1 MKIYKFLC
9 HNLILEVEVDLHINI
24 DIDLEINQ
32 EIDLEID
39 LEIYLE
45 KLKFLF
51 QDSHKELILR
61 I

>member
-1 MKIYKFLC
+1 MKIYKLLC
-9 HNLILEVEVDLHINI
+9 HNLILEVEVDVHINI
-24 DIDLEINQ
+24 YIDLKINQ

-39 LEIYLE
+39 KE

-51 QDSHKELILR
+51 EDSHKEFILR

>member
-1 MKIYKFLC
+1 MKIYIFLC
-9 HNLILEVEVDLHINI
+9 HNLILEVEVDVHINI
-24 DIDLEINQ
+24 YIDLKINQ

-39 LEIYLE
+39 IE

-51 QDSHKELILR
+51 EDSHKELILR